1 MEKISK
7 LTPFSNYNKTK
18 FKNKS
23 QKSLSST
30 QKYFNE
36 TKSLTG
42 VELKEYSFLYLII
55 NDLNLIRENLHLI
68 KEVKLFS
75 KENKLVFSKII
86 EKLRNEQNL
95 SIDNLDVDQ
104 QLIDKIFKFASIK
117 NILQNKVHE
126 NDKKIE
132 LLDEI
137 ARDLKNYELEFRIE
151 ELESKFSQD
160 LSESTFNEIRELK
173 KLQKIN

>member
-1 MEKISK
+1 M
-7 LTPFSNYNKTK
+7 
-18 FKNKS
+18 
-23 QKSLSST
+23 
-30 QKYFNE
+30 
-36 TKSLTG
+36 
-42 VELKEYSFLYLII
+42 ELKEYSFLYLII

-75 KENKLVFSKII
+75 KENKLVFNKII
-86 EKLRNEQNL
+86 DKLQSEENL
-95 SIDNLDVDQ
+95 SIDSLEVDS

-117 NILQNKVHE
+117 NILQNKIHE

-137 ARDLKNYELEFRIE
+137 VRDLKNYELEFRIE